1 MEAIFLVF
9 VGGALLSHSWYLLE
23 LYPDGRTMGLYTA
36 GLALAS
42 LIALTF
48 APMVL
53 TGLGPGGE
61 VLADADAF
69 AETNVMKALIILW
82 AGYGVGIG
90 AHGLWDFDERAIGFY
105 TGFLAIATLV
115 SMIYYAANLEGVY
128 GDGVWLGLSG
138 SDPGTHLPGGRTVLL
153 SSHPVQRAPTG
164 GRVVPAGRI
173 YSRYRHRSV
182 HTDHR
187 HQGYDLEL
195 AD

>member
-69 AETNVMKALIILW
+69 AETTVTKALIILW
-82 AGYGVGIG
+82 AGYGIGVG

-138 SDPGTHLPGGRTVLL
+138 ATLVLTFLAGVLFFYLAIPFNVLRQVAAWFLLVGSIAVIAIGL
-153 SSHPVQRAPTG
+153 SILTTAIEVT
-164 GRVVPAGRI
+164 
-173 YSRYRHRSV
+173 
-182 HTDHR
+182 T
-187 HQGYDLEL
+187 
-195 AD
+195 